1 MRPWSDGERIL
12 RHQIMGRMRLTDGE
26 RKTLAAI
33 GQKLG
38 KQALKDVATIVTPDT
53 IPLPLFSPHLCY
65 AAIYSMEVSVFS
77 DREIFCVSRGNAGDV
92 AVVNCLFAPMCRGG
106 QTPPFPQPRRLS
118 GVAVVTVCHA

>member
-1 MRPWSDGERIL
+1 MAYSL
-12 RHQIMGRMRLTDGE
+12 TSLNTQLQISTR
-26 RKTLAAI
+26 
-33 GQKLG
+33 
-38 KQALKDVATIVTPDT
+38 ALLSRAGGITANAGH
-53 IPLPLFSPHLCY
+53 PLFSPHLCY